1 MWSCSNR
8 WARIVGFAAVV
19 AGCGGGGMVVPCKAQ
34 IPDLRG
40 GSMLSCSGLPC
51 MEVTV
56 DSGTRLKLLIDT
68 GNTHSLLDEAKAKAL
83 GLELQPINGPDGKP
97 YPGYWFA
104 TLKAVKAGDA
114 SLGELKVLVADLRP
128 SLAKGDFPTADGTL
142 AYTAFQDRVLKLD
155 YRNQWVGISEPLK
168 ADVPCPDSCGELTT
182 PTFGRKG
189 PAIVATTGFRVNNEP
204 VVVQIDTLYS
214 GTILIYPT
222 SVGKLG
228 LANQAASA
236 RKRFFPFTDGG
247 VDMLEGAANAE
258 TFGTMV
264 LKKDASLYFATP
276 KVHTPDGMFDGTVG
290 HELFAGHV
298 LMLDFHAHHFWLT

>member
-1 MWSCSNR
+1 MWIFSSR
-8 WARIVGFAAVV
+8 WVRIVGFAAVV

-34 IPDLRG
+34 VPELRG
-40 GSMLSCSGLPC
+40 GSMLNCSGLPC

-56 DSGTRLKLLIDT
+56 AGGTPLKLLIDT
-68 GNTHSLLDEAKAKAL
+68 GNTHSLLDEAKAKEL

-104 TLKAVKAGDA
+104 TLKDVKAGDA
-114 SLGELKVLVADLRP
+114 SLGELKVLVADLKP

-155 YRNQWVGISEPLK
+155 YRNQRVGISEPLK
-168 ADVPCPDSCGELTT
+168 AEVPCPDSCGELTT

-189 PAIVATTGFRVNNEP
+189 PPIVATTGFKVNNEP

-214 GTILIYPT
+214 GTMLIFPT

-228 LANQAASA
+228 LADQAASA

-247 VDMLEGAANAE
+247 VDMLEGAADAE
-258 TFGTMV
+258 AFGAMV
-264 LKKDASLYFATP
+264 LKKDAALYFATP